1 MKYLGLI
8 FICLG
13 LAFPAL
19 AEDAGRITVSG
30 EGRSSETPDMATITM
45 GVSHEDK
52 TAMAALAVVNESTRK
67 LLEEMKAMGIEDRDL
82 QTSQLSLNP
91 QWTYVKKGGR
101 ERNEIT
107 GYVASNL
114 VTARIRDLDNLG
126 VVLDKVVA
134 SGANTFRGLNF
145 GFADASP
152 LMDEAREMA
161 VKDARHKAE
170 LLADAAGVELGR
182 LVTISEAGMVPPPMP
197 MARASMEAMSDAV
210 PIAQGELTLTARV
223 TLVYEI
229 EE

>member
-1 MKYLGLI
+1 MKYVALI
-8 FICLG
+8 CICLG
-13 LAFPAL
+13 LAFPGYAD
-19 AEDAGRITVSG
+19 DAGRITVSG
-30 EGRSSETPDMATITM
+30 EGRSSEAPDIATITV

-52 TAMAALAVVNESTRK
+52 TATGALAIVSERTGAF
-67 LLEEMKAMGIEDRDL
+67 LDQMEAMGIEERDL

-91 QWTYVKKGGR
+91 QWTYIKKGGR
-101 ERNEIT
+101 ERNEVT

-114 VTARIRDLDNLG
+114 VTAKIRDLDSLG
-126 VVLDKVVA
+126 SVLDKVVA

-145 GFADASP
+145 GFADPTP
-152 LMDEAREMA
+152 LKDVARELA
-161 VKDARHKAE
+161 VKDAMRKAQ
-170 LLADAAGVELGR
+170 LLTKAANVELGR
-182 LVTISEAGMVPPPMP
+182 LVTISEAGNFQPPMP